1 MAVDTIELTLTQLCN
16 AHNQMWFPN
25 FEVLIALI
33 VKLVFMLQKMEV
45 MGFLCTK
52 YYAHT
57 VYHKCSL
64 IIVVDFLCI
73 KHQYIDY
80 MI

>member
-16 AHNQMWFPN
+16 AQWFPN

-57 VYHKCSL
+57 VYHT
-64 IIVVDFLCI
+64 
-73 KHQYIDY
+73 
-80 MI
+80 